1 MRALEQ
7 KYVNI
12 LLDDRE
18 NAIDYVYGVYLS
30 ENSMMLSDKYFDVNT
45 NDFVI
50 VDGVKYKDIH
60 GLYKLIFKRIPDNTI
75 YREDDKLSYK
85 SILLATIAHKRSCN
99 ANNLILG
106 NKEYK
111 YKNIIA
117 PLISG
122 WNEYTTRQESK
133 QPVHKQ
139 VQ

>member
-50 VDGVKYKDIH
+50 VDGVNYKDTP
-60 GLYKLIFKRIPDNTI
+60 GLYELIFKRIPD
-75 YREDDKLSYK
+75 D
-85 SILLATIAHKRSCN
+85 
-99 ANNLILG
+99 
-106 NKEYK
+106 
-111 YKNIIA
+111 
-117 PLISG
+117 
-122 WNEYTTRQESK
+122 TTQRM
-133 QPVHKQ
+133 VN
-139 VQ
+139 

>member
-1 MRALEQ
+1 
-7 KYVNI
+7 
-12 LLDDRE
+12 
-18 NAIDYVYGVYLS
+18 
-30 ENSMMLSDKYFDVNT
+30 MLGDKYFDVNT

-50 VDGVKYKDIH
+50 VDGVKYK
-60 GLYKLIFKRIPDNTI
+60 GTPNLYELIFKRIPDNTI
-75 YREDDKLSYK
+75 YTEDDKLTYK
-85 SILLATIAHKRSCN
+85 SILLATNAHRRSHN
-99 ANNLILG
+99 VDNPILD
-106 NKEYK
+106 NKGYK